1 MFPSPGSVDDRARP
15 ITVPI
20 RTAMGLLFEHLLLR
34 YDIIRC
40 STAFAKGKRYKYER
54 LNG

>member
-1 MFPSPGSVDDRARP
+1 MPKG
-15 ITVPI
+15 TV
-20 RTAMGLLFEHLLLR
+20 MGLLCGHDLSK

-40 STAFAKGKRYKYER
+40 STAFAKGKRKKNER